1 MKKEG
6 TKTFREYAIRCHEQA
21 ARVKPPM
28 KETTSQAIQ
37 KGSGSVGEKKNEE
50 DAFAIVVGYQER
62 SRRPRHSIE
71 DCRDLEREIE
81 KMIQD
86 GSIMVQNIDSEGN
99 SIHAEMQTSG
109 YDVKLSN

>member
-28 KETTSQAIQ
+28 KES
-37 KGSGSVGEKKNEE
+37 
-50 DAFAIVVGYQER
+50 
-62 SRRPRHSIE
+62 HSIE